1 MNNIYV
7 LSESDT
13 IKLLEM
19 EEVIEAVENVYR
31 EKTLGSGK
39 LFPMVFHEFESQVAD
54 MDIKSGTL
62 DDMGVYGLKL
72 VSWFGENRKKNL
84 PMLSGVVMLFDRETG
99 IPLALINAEHMTG
112 MRTGAAGAIGARYLA
127 RRDSQVM
134 LMVGAGHQATYQIR
148 AMQTVFPALKKVM
161 VFDPVNM
168 DNASVFV
175 DNFGYKKENTQY
187 IAVENIE
194 AAAGEADII
203 VTATPSRKPMIMKE
217 WVKPGTHF
225 SCMGSDMEG
234 KQEIDPEILASARLV
249 ADDINQS
256 VNVGEFEKG
265 IKEGIIAKTDI
276 ICEIGDV
283 ISGREEGRESEADI
297 TVFDS
302 TGLGLQDIA
311 VGYMAVKKAGLMD
324 DIKKMNF

>member
-1 MNNIYV
+1 MNSIYV

-13 IKLLEM
+13 MELLEM

-134 LMVGAGHQATYQIR
+134 LNGRCRTSG
-148 AMQTVFPALKKVM
+148 
-161 VFDPVNM
+161 
-168 DNASVFV
+168 
-175 DNFGYKKENTQY
+175 
-187 IAVENIE
+187 NIPDTCY
-194 AAAGEADII
+194 AD
-203 VTATPSRKPMIMKE
+203 
-217 WVKPGTHF
+217 
-225 SCMGSDMEG
+225 C
-234 KQEIDPEILASARLV
+234 
-249 ADDINQS
+249 
-256 VNVGEFEKG
+256 
-265 IKEGIIAKTDI
+265 
-276 ICEIGDV
+276 
-283 ISGREEGRESEADI
+283 ISSTEEGDG
-297 TVFDS
+297 V
-302 TGLGLQDIA
+302 
-311 VGYMAVKKAGLMD
+311 
-324 DIKKMNF
+324 